1 RCRDSWNSVVAVLNL
16 VGGGWAF
23 VRSRG
28 SQFALLGLAA
38 LLLVLAAY
46 SWFCYVAQGIAYG
59 AIVGLRGRELDLA
72 AMGSRAIRFLG
83 LALCSEALAIGAIW
97 WVFADDGRPTWLR
110 LSIALGLATVANVG
124 TYVVVR
130 GL

>member
-1 RCRDSWNSVVAVLNL
+1 MK
-16 VGGGWAF
+16 
-23 VRSRG
+23 SRG
-28 SQFALLGLAA
+28 SQFALLGLAVL
-38 LLLVLAAY
+38 LLLVAAY

-59 AIVGLRGRELDLA
+59 DLFGIRGREQDLA

-83 LALCSEALAIGAIW
+83 LALCSEALAVGAIS

-110 LSIALGLATVANVG
+110 LTIALGTATVVNVG
-124 TYVVVR
+124 TYAVVR